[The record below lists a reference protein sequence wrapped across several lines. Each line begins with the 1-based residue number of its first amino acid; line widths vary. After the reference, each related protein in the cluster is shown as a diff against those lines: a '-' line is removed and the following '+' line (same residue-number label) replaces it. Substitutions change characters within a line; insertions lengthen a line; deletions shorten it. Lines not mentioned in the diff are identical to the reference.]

1 MTCYTAEEIPAQ
13 WFNRFG
19 HLLLLSSIASA
30 WQWVRV
36 FSMWGNLF
44 WWPAYVSRLRHVLHV
59 RHCITL
65 KSVLKIFYITCCHW
79 LFLYCPI
86 LVYCLFFLWNTD
98 TCRSHS
104 GLCLM
109 KYLQAMCSCLLGANL
124 SGAIYPPE
132 QAAEEMQ
139 AETADAGLE
148 MWRYG
153 KCEEYCTPGKTRFD
167 MRVNQVVLYCS
178 RHKYRKQISN
188 IFLTLKQSS
197 CSMK

>member
-1 MTCYTAEEIPAQ
+1 M
-13 WFNRFG
+13 
-19 HLLLLSSIASA
+19 
-30 WQWVRV
+30 
-36 FSMWGNLF
+36 
-44 WWPAYVSRLRHVLHV
+44 
-59 RHCITL
+59 
-65 KSVLKIFYITCCHW
+65 
-79 LFLYCPI
+79 
-86 LVYCLFFLWNTD
+86 YCLFFLWNTD

-153 KCEEYCTPGKTRFD
+153 KCEEYCTHGKTRFD

-197 CSMK
+197 CSMKYISRQNFHGDISHFFRVKVILGFVTKMWKLLVFAGEHF